1 MQLAIGSSHGRLP
14 DDPMLEG
21 VTMRLH
27 RSVSAIRFERRLLAM
42 PLLPGRQTASFD
54 VDAIAQWRERGPAT
68 HFVDVVQQVV
78 DALTV
83 SDLRPN
89 VRSTAKAMGVS
100 VRTLQR
106 WLAAEGSN
114 FEALIGTSR
123 LSVARRLLA
132 MTDAKVVEIA
142 LELGYSDHAH
152 FTRAFR
158 RWTGV
163 SPVAYRRAYLET
175 SGDGPL

>member
-1 MQLAIGSSHGRLP
+1 MQLDRH
-14 DDPMLEG
+14 
-21 VTMRLH
+21 
-27 RSVSAIRFERRLLAM
+27 VSALRLERRLLAM
-42 PLLPGRQTASFD
+42 PLWRGRPTASSDLD
-54 VDAIAQWRERGPAT
+54 VIAQWREGGPAT
-68 HFVDVVQQVV
+68 RFSDVVQQVL

-83 SDLRPN
+83 SDLRPS
-89 VRSTAKAMGVS
+89 VRSTAEAMGVS

-106 WLAAEGSN
+106 WLAADGTSFEG
-114 FEALIGTSR
+114 LIGTSR

-132 MTDAKVVEIA
+132 RTDAKVIEIA

-175 SGDGPL
+175 GGVAF